1 MFNLT
6 KKQQTMAKHIE
17 PDPTS
22 INLIGTG
29 TVIKGEVNSTGDIR
43 IDGTLTGQ
51 VRCKGKIVVGTTG
64 VLEGEVYCQ
73 NADFSGNINGKVEVA
88 ELLTL
93 KSSARFFG
101 DIITNKLA
109 IEPGANFTG
118 TCTMEKSVRQKDTAP
133 GDKKPLEEKVTG

>member
-1 MFNLT
+1 MFNLK
-6 KKQQTMAKHIE
+6 KKQQNMAKHIE

-51 VRCKGKIVVGTTG
+51 VKCKGKIVVGATG
-64 VLEGEVYCQ
+64 VLEGEIFCQ
-73 NADFSGNINGKVEVA
+73 NADLSGQINGKVEVA

-93 KSSARFFG
+93 KASARFSG
-101 DIITNKLA
+101 DMITNKLA

-118 TCTMEKSVRQKDTAP
+118 TCTMDKTIRQTEVPA
-133 GDKKPLEEKVTG
+133 GNKKPVGERVSQ

>member
-1 MFNLT
+1 MFNLK
-6 KKQQTMAKHIE
+6 KKQSDMAKPIE
-17 PDPTS
+17 ADPTS

-51 VRCKGKIVVGTTG
+51 VKCKGKIVVGATG
-64 VLEGEVYCQ
+64 VLEGDVFCQ

-93 KSSARFFG
+93 KSNSRFFG

-109 IEPGANFTG
+109 IEPGASFTG
-118 TCTMEKSVRQKDTAP
+118 TCTMDKPAGQRGILTEEKKPQ
-133 GDKKPLEEKVTG
+133 GDKVPQ

>member
-1 MFNLT
+1 
-6 KKQQTMAKHIE
+6 MAKTTETDH
-17 PDPTS
+17 TS

-51 VRCKGKIVVGTTG
+51 VKCKGKIVVGSTG
-64 VLEGEVYCQ
+64 VLEGDIFCQ
-73 NADFSGNINGKVEVA
+73 NADFSGKIKGKIEVS

-93 KSSARFFG
+93 KSTARMYG

-109 IEPGANFTG
+109 IEPGASFTG
-118 TCTMEKSVRQKDTAP
+118 TCSMDKTHSQADSTPVLNKIPEKKMA
-133 GDKKPLEEKVTG
+133 

>member
-1 MFNLT
+1 
-6 KKQQTMAKHIE
+6 MAKHIE

-43 IDGTLTGQ
+43 IDGTLNGQ
-51 VRCKGKIVVGTTG
+51 VKCKGKIVVGATG
-64 VLEGEVYCQ
+64 VLEGEVFCQ
-73 NADFSGNINGKVEVA
+73 NADFSGQINGKVEVA

-93 KSSARFFG
+93 KASAKFFG
-101 DIITNKLA
+101 DMITNKLA

-118 TCTMEKSVRQKDTAP
+118 TCTMDKTIRQKDVPA
-133 GDKKPLEEKVTG
+133 GDRKPAGEKVSQ

>member
-1 MFNLT
+1 MFNLK
-6 KKQQTMAKHIE
+6 KKQHSMAKHIE

-51 VRCKGKIVVGTTG
+51 VKCKGKIVVGTTG
-64 VLEGEVYCQ
+64 VLEGEIFCQ
-73 NADFSGNINGKVEVA
+73 NADFSGQINGKVEVA

-93 KSSARFFG
+93 KASAKFFG
-101 DIITNKLA
+101 DMITNKLA

-118 TCTMEKSVRQKDTAP
+118 TCTMDKTIRQNGGPQPDRKPAGEKAP
-133 GDKKPLEEKVTG
+133 Q